1 MANARARMTRQRR
14 PTFWVGASESAL
26 VTQAAGVTRVTTLVS
41 EAVLE
46 ESPNPTLV
54 RIRGEFIAHAGGAA
68 GVGTSVRWGAG
79 IYLATARAVAAGITA
94 ILRPVTDADSGEWI
108 WWATGTVTE
117 SIVGSTDSVQQTQR
131 VLIDNKA
138 MRKVGQN
145 QVLIGVVEA
154 ISGAGQ
160 NLDSSIG
167 TRILFKR

>member
-1 MANARARMTRQRR
+1 M
-14 PTFWVGASESAL
+14 G
-26 VTQAAGVTRVTTLVS
+26 
-41 EAVLE
+41 
-46 ESPNPTLV
+46 
-54 RIRGEFIAHAGGAA
+54 
-68 GVGTSVRWGAG
+68 
-79 IYLATARAVAAGITA
+79 GITA